1 MDTNILISAAIRD
14 AGARAVLLFPFFR
27 FFAPDH
33 ALVELE
39 RHYPEI
45 LEKTALGDPEC
56 RRLLHG
62 LLSVVTVVPK
72 RDFKA
77 HIPKAL
83 KIMEDIDEDDTEF
96 LALALS
102 FQNDG
107 IWSEDRDFQR
117 QTAVRVWK
125 TGELLDVL

>member
-1 MDTNILISAAIRD
+1 
-14 AGARAVLLFPFFR
+14 
-27 FFAPDH
+27 
-33 ALVELE
+33 
-39 RHYPEI
+39 
-45 LEKTALGDPEC
+45 
-56 RRLLHG
+56 
-62 LLSVVTVVPK
+62 
-72 RDFKA
+72 
-77 HIPKAL
+77 
-83 KIMEDIDEDDTEF
+83 MEDIDEDDTEF